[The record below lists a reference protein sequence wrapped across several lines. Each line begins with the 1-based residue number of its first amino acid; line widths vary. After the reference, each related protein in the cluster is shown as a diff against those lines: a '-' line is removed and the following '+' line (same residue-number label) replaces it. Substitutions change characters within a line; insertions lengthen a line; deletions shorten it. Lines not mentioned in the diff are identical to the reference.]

1 ARTFFQAIMSQVI
14 DLTGGNV
21 GKPQGQVHL
30 KSTWPPSR
38 RELSAGAAVIYKF
51 SHAPMA
57 ASAFQRETV
66 NMRVTDRRDS
76 RPLSTGRDAID
87 KHSRRGGGAVTERA
101 IDEQAFIRRGIRP
114 D

>member
-1 ARTFFQAIMSQVI
+1 M
-14 DLTGGNV
+14 
-21 GKPQGQVHL
+21 
-30 KSTWPPSR
+30 
-38 RELSAGAAVIYKF
+38 IYKF

-76 RPLSTGRDAID
+76 RPLATRRDVID
-87 KHSRRGGGAVTERA
+87 KHSRRGGGAVIENA